1 MIISENWLREW
12 VDFDASFKELP
23 ELLTQVG
30 LEAGAV
36 SIVPSLPKGIVAA
49 RVDLV
54 APHPD
59 ADGLSVCEVDGGRSE
74 KYQIVCGAENVRV
87 GMITALA
94 TPDTVLPNGQ
104 KFRAKICGA

>member
-12 VDFDASFKELP
+12 VDFDASFEELP

-36 SIVPSLPKGIVAA
+36 SIVPSLPKGIVAG

-54 APHPD
+54 AQDAAGGEIQGPGGEPGPD
-59 ADGLSVCEVDGGRSE
+59 DRHQLEADG
-74 KYQIVCGAENVRV
+74 GA
-87 GMITALA
+87 
-94 TPDTVLPNGQ
+94 D
-104 KFRAKICGA
+104 